1 MWHAAGVTARVT
13 RLSIAPVKGLAL
25 VDVDRVRIGPD
36 GVPEDR
42 RLYLLDERGA
52 VVTLRRH
59 PRLSTVVPE
68 LDLSA
73 GTLALTFPDG
83 QRVAGGLDELGSG
96 VSARLYGRDRPGR
109 VVLGPFAEALA
120 AYAGEPLSLVLL
132 DRDGLGWDEGPVSL
146 ISRASMLAEPPPDGE
161 RTASRRYRMLIEV
174 DGVEAY
180 AEDGWAGHR
189 IRVGE
194 VVLRDAEPLGRCTI
208 PDHDP
213 DSGEKDWGAVRAL
226 LDARGT
232 STLGLVCGVAE
243 PGTVRVGDTVEV
255 TAAGETAVPD
265 RESGVADQEPAVADQ
280 EPAVADQEPA
290 VAD

>member
-1 MWHAAGVTARVT
+1 VEGAVSAVWHAAGMTARVT

-25 VDVDRVRIGPD
+25 VDVDRVQIGRD
-36 GVPEDR
+36 GVAEDR

-73 GTLALTFPDG
+73 GTLALTFPG
-83 QRVAGGLDELGSG
+83 GERVTGSLDELGSG

-109 VVLGPFAEALA
+109 VVLGPFADALA

-132 DRDGLGWDEGPVSL
+132 DREGLGWDEGPVSL
-146 ISRASMLAEPPPDGE
+146 ISRASMLAESPPDGE

-174 DGVEAY
+174 DGVDAY
-180 AEDGWAGHR
+180 VEDGWVGQR
-189 IRVGE
+189 VRVGD
-194 VVLRDAEPLGRCTI
+194 VVLHEVTPLGRCTV

-213 DSGEKDWGAVRAL
+213 DSGEKDWVAVRAL

-232 STLGLVCGVAE
+232 STLGVFCEVAE
-243 PGTVRVGDTVEV
+243 PGTVRVGDAVEV
-255 TAAGETAVPD
+255 IAAAEAAVRD
-265 RESGVADQEPAVADQ
+265 REPALADQEPALADQEPAVGG
-280 EPAVADQEPA
+280 
-290 VAD
+290 